1 MRAVIEAAGIR
12 DVLAKSLGSSNPANV
27 VKATLDALT
36 TLRPRDEIFK
46 IRGKAIRVKSS
57 SARRGLSY
65 ETARSETQSRRQA
78 PPQAPRHAAKAPAT
92 ERPPAKGHKG
102 QKARSGGSIRPGFEG
117 GQMPLHRRLPKRGF
131 NNAAFKTVYGIVNL
145 DDLEKRFDDGAA
157 INEKLLRGAGLVRGS
172 LDGIKVLGRGD
183 VNKKFHLEVDSISA
197 SAREKIE
204 KAGGTITLTGRKS
217 DAGTAEIEPR
227 LFSSSYIPLRMI
239 SAFTNIFKIPELR
252 QRVLFTLA
260 MIVIIRAGS
269 AITTPGVNAEILRE
283 WFRNVADAQ
292 SAGGVAS
299 LFNLFSGGALAHCAI
314 FSLGIMPYISA
325 SIMMQLL
332 TAVVPQLGKLA
343 REDGGRRKIMQ
354 YTRYA
359 TIALCIFQGYLLAK
373 SFENPQANPFLPG
386 IMDTINR
393 LGIGSGS

>member
-1 MRAVIEAAGIR
+1 
-12 DVLAKSLGSSNPANV
+12 
-27 VKATLDALT
+27 
-36 TLRPRDEIFK
+36 
-46 IRGKAIRVKSS
+46 
-57 SARRGLSY
+57 
-65 ETARSETQSRRQA
+65 
-78 PPQAPRHAAKAPAT
+78 
-92 ERPPAKGHKG
+92 
-102 QKARSGGSIRPGFEG
+102 
-117 GQMPLHRRLPKRGF
+117 
-131 NNAAFKTVYGIVNL
+131 
-145 DDLEKRFDDGAA
+145 
-157 INEKLLRGAGLVRGS
+157 
-172 LDGIKVLGRGD
+172 
-183 VNKKFHLEVDSISA
+183 
-197 SAREKIE
+197 
-204 KAGGTITLTGRKS
+204 
-217 DAGTAEIEPR
+217 
-227 LFSSSYIPLRMI
+227 MI

-260 MIVIIRAGS
+260 MIVIVRAGS
-269 AITTPGVNAEILRE
+269 AITTPGVNADILRE

-332 TAVVPQLGKLA
+332 TAVIPQLGKLA

-359 TIALCIFQGYLLAK
+359 TIALCIFQGFLLAK

-393 LGIGSGS
+393 LGMDLVPEPGLGVPADDCHYHDGGDDVPHVVGRPDHRTWHWQWRLADHHRGHPGPTARRVDSSVAHVRAHGSRCPGQC